1 MEGTGPSTA
10 RRLLQEDTRNKCG
23 SHDAKNSYWKDA
35 GVEVFRSKLV
45 VGDYALAPKI
55 SIDTKQSLQELA
67 TDLYQQHDRFRRE
80 CELAQHIGTLLVVL
94 VETGHPVRCLDDLER
109 WVEPDAELERRRRK
123 SPRARRLTGYP
134 LARICRTMTEKYG
147 VGWAFCAP
155 EDAGRE
161 VLAIIAEFEGDDER
175 G

>member
-1 MEGTGPSTA
+1 MGA
-10 RRLLQEDTRNKCG
+10 RALVEDTRQKAG
-23 SHDAKNSYWKDA
+23 LHAAKNAWWDSE
-35 GVEVFRSKLV
+35 GVGVVRCKLPF
-45 VGDYALAPKI
+45 GDYALAPRV
-55 SIDTKQSLQELA
+55 SVDTKQSLQELA

-80 CELAQHIGTLLVVL
+80 CEAAQAAGTLLVVL

-134 LARICRTMTEKYG
+134 LARICRTMTERYG

>member
-1 MEGTGPSTA
+1 MPTRS
-10 RRLLQEDTRNKCG
+10 LQEDTRNKKG
-23 SHDAKNSYWKDA
+23 LHDAKNGYWSDN
-35 GVEVFRSKLV
+35 GVDVVRSKLV

-80 CELAQHIGTLLVVL
+80 CELAQRIGTLLVVL
-94 VETGHPVRCLDDLER
+94 VETDHPVRCLDDLER
-109 WVEPDAELERRRRK
+109 WVEPDGELAKRSK
-123 SPRARRLTGYP
+123 GGRAAKRLTGYP
-134 LARICRTMTEKYG
+134 MARICRTMTDKYG

-161 VLAIIAEFEGDDER
+161 VLEIIGAFDGR
-175 G
+175 

>member
-1 MEGTGPSTA
+1 MPTRS
-10 RRLLQEDTRNKCG
+10 LQEDTRNKKG
-23 SHDAKNSYWKDA
+23 LHDAKNGYWSDN
-35 GVEVFRSKLV
+35 GVDVVRSKLV

-80 CELAQHIGTLLVVL
+80 CELAQRIGTLLVVL
-94 VETGHPVRCLDDLER
+94 VETEHPVRCLDDLER
-109 WVEPDAELERRRRK
+109 WVEPDGELAKRSK
-123 SPRARRLTGYP
+123 GGRAAKRLAGYP
-134 LARICRTMTEKYG
+134 MARICRTMTEKYG

-161 VLAIIAEFEGDDER
+161 VLEIIGAFDGR
-175 G
+175 